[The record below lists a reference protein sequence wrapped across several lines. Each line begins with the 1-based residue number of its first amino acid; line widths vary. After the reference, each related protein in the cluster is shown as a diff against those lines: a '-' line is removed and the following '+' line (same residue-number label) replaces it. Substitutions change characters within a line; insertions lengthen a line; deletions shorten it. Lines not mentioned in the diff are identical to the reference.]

1 MFTTRFAP
9 SPTGY
14 LHLGHAFSAWTAFA
28 AAQQAK
34 GKFILRI
41 EDTDQTR
48 CRPEFET
55 AIYEDLAWLGL
66 SWETPVRRQS
76 EHMDEYQAAL
86 SKLESLGLIY
96 RCFRTR
102 KSLMADIA
110 AAPHGPVSAEVHQA
124 LETEEEARL
133 LEQNRPFAWRLSL
146 SRCRQHLGARWDT
159 LGFRANGNWVKAEPA
174 RLGDVVLG
182 RKEFPSSYHLAS
194 VLDDAAQDI
203 THVIR
208 GEDLADAAHPHVLL
222 QALFDLPTPDYH
234 HHRLIL
240 DADGKRFAKR
250 NQAVALR
257 SLRENGTSPDQ
268 IRALVGL

>member
-14 LHLGHAFSAWTAFA
+14 LHLGHAFSAWTAFE
-28 AAQQAK
+28 AAQRAK
-34 GKFILRI
+34 GQLILRI

-86 SKLESLGLIY
+86 SKLESLSLIY
-96 RCFRTR
+96 RCFKTR
-102 KSLMADIA
+102 KSLLADIA
-110 AAPHGPVSAEVHQA
+110 AAPHGPVSADIQKP
-124 LETEEEARL
+124 LGTEEEARL
-133 LEQNRPFAWRLSL
+133 LEQNHPFAWRLSL
-146 SRCRQHLGARWDT
+146 SRCRQHLGARWDA
-159 LGFRANGNWVKAEPA
+159 LGFRANGNWVRAEPE

-194 VLDDAAQDI
+194 VLDDAAQGI

-208 GEDLADAAHPHVLL
+208 GEDLADAAHLHVLL

-250 NQAVALR
+250 HQAVALR
-257 SLRENGTSPDQ
+257 SLRESGTSPDQ

>member
-1 MFTTRFAP
+1 MLITRFAP

-14 LHLGHAFSAWTAFA
+14 LHLGHAFSAWTAFEA
-28 AAQQAK
+28 ARKAQ
-34 GKFILRI
+34 GRFILRM

-48 CRPEFET
+48 CRPEFVQ
-55 AIYEDLAWLGL
+55 AIYEDLVWLGL
-66 SWETPVRRQS
+66 DWETPVRRQS
-76 EHMDEYQAAL
+76 DHMEEYQAAL
-86 SKLESLGLIY
+86 SLLEGLGLIY
-96 RCFRTR
+96 RCFKTR

-110 AAPHGPVSAEVHQA
+110 AAPHGPVATDVHQP
-124 LETEEEARL
+124 LEAEEEARL
-133 LEQNRPFAWRLSL
+133 LAQSHPFAWRLSL
-146 SRCRQHLGARWDT
+146 SRCRQYMGARWDT
-159 LGFRANGNWVKAEPA
+159 LGFWANGKWVKAEPE

-194 VLDDAAQDI
+194 VLDDAAQGI

-208 GEDLADAAHPHVLL
+208 GEDLADAAHLHVLL
-222 QALFDLPTPDYH
+222 QALFGLPTPNYH

>member
-14 LHLGHAFSAWTAFA
+14 LHLGHAFSAWTAFE

-34 GKFILRI
+34 GRFILRI
-41 EDTDQTR
+41 EDSDQTR
-48 CRPEFET
+48 CRPEFEA

-66 SWETPVRRQS
+66 SWEQPVRRQS

-86 SKLESLGLIY
+86 SQLESLGLIY
-96 RCFRTR
+96 RCFKTR

-110 AAPHGPVSAEVHQA
+110 AAPHGPVSASVDHA
-124 LETEEEARL
+124 LTVAQEARL
-133 LEQNRPFAWRLSL
+133 LAENRPFAWRLSL
-146 SRCRQHLGARWDT
+146 SRCRQYLGARWED
-159 LGFRANGNWVKAEPA
+159 LGFLANGNWVKADLE

-194 VLDDAAQDI
+194 VLDDAAQGI

-208 GEDLADAAHPHVLL
+208 GEDLADVPHLHVLL
-222 QALFDLPTPDYH
+222 QVLFDLPTPEYH

-240 DADGKRFAKR
+240 DADGKRYAKR
-250 NQAVALR
+250 NQAVTLR
-257 SLRENGTSPDQ
+257 SMRENGTSPNQ